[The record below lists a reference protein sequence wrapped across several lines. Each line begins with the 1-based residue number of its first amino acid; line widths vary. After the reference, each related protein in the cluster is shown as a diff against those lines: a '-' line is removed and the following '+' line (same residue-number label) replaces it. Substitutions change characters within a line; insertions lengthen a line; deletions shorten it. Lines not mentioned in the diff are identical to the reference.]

1 MLRAKVNGL
10 SVAYERT
17 GDGPAL
23 VLLHGFA
30 VDSRMWRPQIESL
43 SDKFTVIAWDAPGA
57 GQSSD
62 LPETFG
68 IGEWADCLA
77 GILDAA
83 GIQLAHIVGL
93 SWGGILAQEF
103 YRRHSRSEE
112 HTSELQSPCNRV
124 CRLLLDKKSY

>member
-62 LPETFG
+62 PPETFG

-77 GILDAA
+77 GILDATGFNWHTSLVFLGEGSSPRSSIGA
-83 GIQLAHIVGL
+83 IPRLCCRL
-93 SWGGILAQEF
+93 SWQIHTLVGKV
-103 YRRHSRSEE
+103 HSR
-112 HTSELQSPCNRV
+112 TNR
-124 CRLLLDKKSY
+124 

>member
-43 SDKFTVIAWDAPGA
+43 SDKFR
-57 GQSSD
+57 SSRG
-62 LPETFG
+62 TH
-68 IGEWADCLA
+68 LA
-77 GILDAA
+77 R
-83 GIQLAHIVGL
+83 V
-93 SWGGILAQEF
+93 
-103 YRRHSRSEE
+103 SRPTPQKRSG
-112 HTSELQSPCNRV
+112 
-124 CRLLLDKKSY
+124 

>member
-62 LPETFG
+62 PPETFG

-77 GILDAA
+77 GILRRGRDST
-83 GIQLAHIVGL
+83 GTHRWSFLGRDPCPGVL
-93 SWGGILAQEF
+93 SAPFRACAVACLGRYIRWLERF
-103 YRRHSRSEE
+103 TPR
-112 HTSELQSPCNRV
+112 TNR
-124 CRLLLDKKSY
+124 

>member
-10 SVAYERT
+10 SVAYERS

-43 SDKFTVIAWDAPGA
+43 LDKFTVIAWDAPGA

-62 LPETFG
+62 P
-68 IGEWADCLA
+68 
-77 GILDAA
+77 
-83 GIQLAHIVGL
+83 QK
-93 SWGGILAQEF
+93 
-103 YRRHSRSEE
+103 RSG
-112 HTSELQSPCNRV
+112 
-124 CRLLLDKKSY
+124 